1 MSFFDNKLAIPFII
15 ILILFGSVAFALTSV
30 LLENTTVSKSGILER
45 DSNEIE
51 AMGNEEDDDDEMEFM
66 KQITGNTIPLKE
78 AKLNIE
84 HNAKDEDTGFQGFID
99 SEGWDEM
106 AIIGPNGIVA
116 EFEGDGKLGRLGLT
130 ELFFESVEPENADV
144 SISDV
149 LKFLP
154 EGEYTFRG
162 NTMEVGHKQGTTIGI
177 ALLTHNIPEG
187 PVLLQPDEGA
197 VVPVDNLTVSWKPV
211 TKTIDG
217 SIVNI
222 ISYQLIIEKVEEP
235 HKNMIGKRGL
245 SMYLPASITQ
255 ITIPKE
261 FLEPNTN
268 YVWEVLAIEESGN
281 QTLMSSVFSTRA

>member
-15 ILILFGSVAFALTSV
+15 ILILFGSVAFALTSALV
-30 LLENTTVSKSGILER
+30 EDKEVSTSKM
-45 DSNEIE
+45 IE
-51 AMGNEEDDDDEMEFM
+51 QDDDEMETM
-66 KQITGNTIPLKE
+66 DKEDDDKMETMNKISGNEIPLKE

-99 SEGWDEM
+99 SEGWDEIT
-106 AIIGPNGIVA
+106 IIGPNGIVA

-130 ELFFESVEPENADV
+130 ELFFESVEPENTDV

-149 LKFLP
+149 LKVLP

-197 VVPVDNLTVSWKPV
+197 VVPVDDLLVSWSPV
-211 TKTIDG
+211 TRTIDG
-217 SIVNI
+217 SHVNI
-222 ISYQLIIEKVEEP
+222 ISYQLIVEKVEEP
-235 HKNMIGKRGL
+235 YENMIGKRGL
-245 SMYLPASITQ
+245 SMYLPASVTQ

-261 FLEPNTN
+261 LLEPNTD
-268 YVWEVLAIEESGN
+268 YAWEVLAIEESGN
-281 QTLMSSVFSTRA
+281 QTLMSSAFSTRE